1 MSTYFVTATVE
12 LEVEVVDGDVSEI
25 LYLNN
30 SDNDDEVREALSE
43 KMEGMRDAKYDAQ
56 YDEWKCR

>member
-30 SDNDDEVREALSE
+30 SDNDNEVREALSE

>member
-1 MSTYFVTATVE
+1 MATYFVTATVE
-12 LEVEVVDGDVSEI
+12 LEVEAEDGEINEI

-30 SDNDDEVREALSE
+30 KDNDDEVREALDE
-43 KMEGMRDAKYDAQ
+43 KLEGMRDAKYDRQ